1 VVSRDA
7 RWARK
12 VGPTTCGAAV
22 CPTIREGRSAQ
33 RLEFRHSR
41 RRAAGTNRLV
51 QQTPE
56 WQTADDPNTWD
67 WIAGFGRSRLARGQG
82 DRFVSGT
89 PRAYREGGS

>member
-1 VVSRDA
+1 
-7 RWARK
+7 
-12 VGPTTCGAAV
+12 
-22 CPTIREGRSAQ
+22 
-33 RLEFRHSR
+33 
-41 RRAAGTNRLV
+41 V